1 VRNKVHAL
9 VADVLAGLQRVAQQ
23 VREWVGRQGLG
34 HREAAKSVKS
44 VSGEEAFGD
53 LEVRCPRCG
62 AEMILVRVWS
72 ASGGVL
78 YDLWAEEWVV
88 PPALAVRAVAK
99 AEEPPL
105 LTQLFFAFA
114 GR

>member
-1 VRNKVHAL
+1 
-9 VADVLAGLQRVAQQ
+9 
-23 VREWVGRQGLG
+23 
-34 HREAAKSVKS
+34 
-44 VSGEEAFGD
+44 
-53 LEVRCPRCG
+53 
-62 AEMILVRVWS
+62 MILVRVWS

-88 PPALAVRAVAK
+88 PPGMAGGSVAK

-114 GR
+114 KR